1 VYDPEPVKIAFVS
14 GNREKLPDAVVPLGL
29 LYVMAST
36 PARHERILIDLCFER
51 EPEKAL
57 AERIAA
63 FAPELVAL
71 GMRNI
76 QSNDYS
82 GVADTLGY
90 YDRLLA
96 AVRGATRAPI
106 AVGGSGFSVMPR
118 ELMVRLRPDFG
129 LSGEA
134 ERGFPQLVD
143 ALAAG
148 GGFEAIASLHWFDGG
163 ALRSNAPGPFL
174 DLDALPVPDRGL
186 VDARYYDRYGIESVQ
201 TKRGC
206 PLRCEYCTY
215 PIIEGRVGRARAPAS
230 VVDEMC
236 AAVAARPAI
245 RHFFVVDSVFN
256 LPKAHAKA
264 VCRELVA
271 RGWSVPWT
279 CYANPLGFDA
289 ELAQLAR
296 AAGCA
301 GMEIGSDS
309 GCDEVLARLKKGF
322 TTAQVRA
329 LHRLCADA
337 GLPDC
342 HTFILGTTGET
353 LDDVRRTLDFA
364 VELDP
369 WSAIFMMWVDDRE
382 AIDPALRAANER
394 LRARIAE
401 ILLAY
406 AAGRPSWSVPPLR
419 HNFDEKLFRRLRRR
433 GLHGP
438 LWQHMR
444 F

>member
-1 VYDPEPVKIAFVS
+1 
-14 GNREKLPDAVVPLGL
+14 
-29 LYVMAST
+29 
-36 PARHERILIDLCFER
+36 
-51 EPEKAL
+51 
-57 AERIAA
+57 
-63 FAPELVAL
+63 
-71 GMRNI
+71 
-76 QSNDYS
+76 
-82 GVADTLGY
+82 
-90 YDRLLA
+90 
-96 AVRGATRAPI
+96 
-106 AVGGSGFSVMPR
+106 
-118 ELMVRLRPDFG
+118 
-129 LSGEA
+129 
-134 ERGFPQLVD
+134 
-143 ALAAG
+143 
-148 GGFEAIASLHWFDGG
+148 
-163 ALRSNAPGPFL
+163 
-174 DLDALPVPDRGL
+174 
-186 VDARYYDRYGIESVQ
+186 
-201 TKRGC
+201 
-206 PLRCEYCTY
+206 
-215 PIIEGRVGRARAPAS
+215 
-230 VVDEMC
+230 
-236 AAVAARPAI
+236 
-245 RHFFVVDSVFN
+245 
-256 LPKAHAKA
+256 
-264 VCRELVA
+264 
-271 RGWSVPWT
+271 
-279 CYANPLGFDA
+279 
-289 ELAQLAR
+289 
-296 AAGCA
+296 
-301 GMEIGSDS
+301 MEIGSDS

>member
-1 VYDPEPVKIAFVS
+1 MYDPEPVKIAFVS

-118 ELMVRLRPDFG
+118 ELMERLRPDFG

-215 PIIEGRVGRARAPAS
+215 PIIEGRVGRAHL
-230 VVDEMC
+230 VDD
-236 AAVAARPAI
+236 R
-245 RHFFVVDSVFN
+245 R
-256 LPKAHAKA
+256 
-264 VCRELVA
+264 R
-271 RGWSVPWT
+271 RT
-279 CYANPLGFDA
+279 
-289 ELAQLAR
+289 R
-296 AAGCA
+296 AAGRCR
-301 GMEIGSDS
+301 GP
-309 GCDEVLARLKKGF
+309 V
-322 TTAQVRA
+322 T
-329 LHRLCADA
+329 
-337 GLPDC
+337 
-342 HTFILGTTGET
+342 
-353 LDDVRRTLDFA
+353 RTR
-364 VELDP
+364 
-369 WSAIFMMWVDDRE
+369 SAST
-382 AIDPALRAANER
+382 PSSPSS
-394 LRARIAE
+394 RARPVAP
-401 ILLAY
+401 AWRSAPTP
-406 AAGRPSWSVPPLR
+406 AATRCS
-419 HNFDEKLFRRLRRR
+419 R
-433 GLHGP
+433 G
-438 LWQHMR
+438 
-444 F
+444 